1 MILQL
6 QFQSWKKFVPG
17 KEETSDKKESSSSI
31 VIAGWTITNPA
42 HQIPSPLKAEKVE
55 ALVET
60 EEVKDSK
67 FEKFKISGDS
77 MKGSNDLKEQSTEN
91 GEVNDAE
98 DTFKGSDDSN
108 DQTKEIQ
115 PPRAKRIKVEP
126 FVIPKKVNDSE
137 FETFKKTLFAVFEAN
152 RQQQLPMD
160 VVKIAIFEKT
170 RLSKGQL
177 VTCIKKGSDLNL
189 FMLDSDI
196 IYIIDESKEVWFG
209 GSEDSKEQNT
219 EDVDVKKV
227 NDIDDNLK
235 GSDDSKDQTIETQ
248 PPKEVN
254 RNLKNNASLTFV
266 PKITS
271 SLPTM
276 SWAIANPAHS
286 VPTPLKA
293 EVETSTG
300 LQASEVMQP
309 AFSSHKKHKKEKEN
323 KKEKRKI
330 GDRKE
335 KSSSNNGEAKG
346 EPLAISEGNI
356 DSKFK
361 KFKISDD
368 SKKDSDDSKDQSAE
382 DGEIN
387 DTNDTSKVSDDPDDQ
402 TKKTQSPTYKKH
414 KKRKKN
420 KKEKREK
427 RNRKHENSSNNGE
440 VVSIS
445 GQSGSEHEHHISPSS
460 SKKHVVAEEVNDS
473 EFEKFKTALFAL
485 FKADRQNRQQRLPM
499 KDVKIAIFEQT
510 SLTEGQMITCIEKA
524 SDLNLVM
531 VAKDVLYFI

>member
-6 QFQSWKKFVPG
+6 QFQTWKKFVPG

-31 VIAGWTITNPA
+31 GGWTITNPA
-42 HQIPSPLKAEKVE
+42 HQIPMPLKAKVE
-55 ALVET
+55 ALVKT

-67 FEKFKISGDS
+67 FVKLKNSGDS
-77 MKGSNDLKEQSTEN
+77 MKDDDSLEQITEDVLLLNDP
-91 GEVNDAE
+91 D
-98 DTFKGSDDSN
+98 DTFEGSDDSM
-108 DQTKEIQ
+108 DHIKETQ
-115 PPRAKRIKVEP
+115 PPRAKKVKVEP

-137 FETFKKTLFAVFEAN
+137 FERFKKTLFAVFKAN
-152 RQQQLPMD
+152 RGQQLPME

-196 IYIIDESKEVWFG
+196 LYIIDESEEVWFG
-209 GSEDSKEQNT
+209 GSDDSKEQNT

-227 NDIDDNLK
+227 NDTDDNLK
-235 GSDDSKDQTIETQ
+235 VSDDSKDQTTETL
-248 PPKEVN
+248 PPKAVN
-254 RNLKNNASLTFV
+254 RNLKNNAPLTFL

-271 SLPTM
+271 SLPTI
-276 SWAIANPAHS
+276 SWAIANPAQ
-286 VPTPLKA
+286 
-293 EVETSTG
+293 ST
-300 LQASEVMQP
+300 
-309 AFSSHKKHKKEKEN
+309 
-323 KKEKRKI
+323 
-330 GDRKE
+330 
-335 KSSSNNGEAKG
+335 
-346 EPLAISEGNI
+346 
-356 DSKFK
+356 
-361 KFKISDD
+361 
-368 SKKDSDDSKDQSAE
+368 E

-387 DTNDTSKVSDDPDDQ
+387 DNSKVSDDLEDQ
-402 TKKTQSPTYKKH
+402 TKETKSPTHKKH
-414 KKRKKN
+414 KKKKKN

-460 SKKHVVAEEVNDS
+460 SKKHIVAEEVNDS

-485 FKADRQNRQQRLPM
+485 FKADRQNRQQQLPM
-499 KDVKIAIFEQT
+499 KDVKIAIFEQS
-510 SLTEGQMITCIEKA
+510 SLTEGQVITCIEKA